1 MCFWRLHRLRHGP
14 IDFRFNIVFGCRRS
28 VLLLLLRLRRRR
40 YRRPVFARESTKH
53 VAFLWSTRIR
63 RFAII
68 DLAILLFLTFWSTFR
83 RRRRRRRFL
92 FLRILLFIVSRRQ
105 SIENARFVVVFF
117 RPGTFNIRRRQCR
130 RCVIRS
136 GCTLI
141 RTLLV
146 LIVRFFIFLANLFRR
161 RRFSCSSSSSTT
173 ASFRRFVV
181 VIFFSRRS
189 RTRLLRCPIS
199 QIWST
204 RRRYLSSSL
213 DQKETLATFL
223 CFYFAAAR

>member
-1 MCFWRLHRLRHGP
+1 MFHWRMCFWRLHRLRHGP

-68 DLAILLFLTFWSTFR
+68 DLAILLFLTFWSIA

-105 SIENARFVVVFF
+105 SIENARFVVVLC
-117 RPGTFNIRRRQCR
+117 PAFNIGDGSAGY
-130 RCVIRS
+130 VIRS
-136 GCTLI
+136 GCNFI

-146 LIVRFFIFLANLFRR
+146 LTFVFHL
-161 RRFSCSSSSSTT
+161 SCN
-173 ASFRRFVV
+173 FFVV
-181 VIFFSRRS
+181 VDSPAPPPPPPPPPFVDLLLLFF
-189 RTRLLRCPIS
+189 
-199 QIWST
+199 
-204 RRRYLSSSL
+204 
-213 DQKETLATFL
+213 
-223 CFYFAAAR
+223 FAAADPPF

>member
-1 MCFWRLHRLRHGP
+1 MLHWRMCFWRLHRLRHGP

-117 RPGTFNIRRRQCR
+117 RGTFNIRRRQCR

-141 RTLLV
+141 RALLV
-146 LIVRFFIFLANLFRR
+146 LIVRFFIFLFLANLFRR
-161 RRFSCSSSSSTT
+161 RRFSCSSSTTT
-173 ASFRRFVV
+173 ASFRLMVV
-181 VIFFSRRS
+181 LKGLEGLKAESGY
-189 RTRLLRCPIS
+189 LLLLLINDGPLYGI
-199 QIWST
+199 T
-204 RRRYLSSSL
+204 
-213 DQKETLATFL
+213 
-223 CFYFAAAR
+223 